1 MSTATQARTENRILA
16 ALPGEEYQRLLPHLE
31 QVSMNLSEILF
42 RPDEV
47 IKYVYFPETCI
58 ISLLTDLSDGYGI
71 EVGLVGKE
79 GMAGVSVALGSDREP
94 KVATV
99 QGAGTA
105 LRLKAS
111 VLRAEARRGQ
121 MLQAYLLR
129 YTHALMS
136 QISQSVVCNIRH
148 AIEGRLARW
157 LLMYHDRVERDELKL
172 THEFIANML
181 GIRRAGVSMVANKLK
196 RAGLIDY
203 YRGAIKIIDRQGLV
217 EMTCE
222 CYPVVKAEFDNLY
235 PSAAATPQLLY

>member
-1 MSTATQARTENRILA
+1 MSTATLARTENRILA

-31 QVSMNLSEILF
+31 QIPLVLSEILF

-105 LRLKAS
+105 LRLKAD

-121 MLQAYLLR
+121 TLQAHLLR
-129 YTHALMS
+129 YTHALMA

-148 AIEGRLARW
+148 PIEGRLARW
-157 LLMYHDRVERDELKL
+157 MLMYHDRIDRDEFRM

-203 YRGAIKIIDRQGLV
+203 YRGAIKILDRRGL
-217 EMTCE
+217 EDMTCE
-222 CYPVVKAEFDNLY
+222 CYPAVKAEFDKLY
-235 PSAAATPQLLY
+235 QRAATPEQWY

>member
-1 MSTATQARTENRILA
+1 MSTALSVRTRNRILA
-16 ALPGEEYQRLLPHLE
+16 ALPDEEYERLLPHLE
-31 QVSMNLSEILF
+31 QVSLNLSEILF

-58 ISLLTDLSDGYGI
+58 ISLLTDLAEGYGI

-79 GMAGVSVALGSDREP
+79 GMAGVSIALGMDTEP

-99 QGAGTA
+99 QAVGAA

-111 VLRAEARRGQ
+111 VLREEIKRDPA
-121 MLQAYLLR
+121 LQAYLLR

-157 LLMYHDRVERDELKL
+157 LLMFQDRIERDEFKL

-203 YRGAIKIIDRQGLV
+203 YRGLIKILDRQRL
-217 EMTCE
+217 EAMTCE
-222 CYPVVKAEFDNLY
+222 CYRVVKADFEKLY
-235 PSAAATPQLLY
+235 AYAPNA

>member
-1 MSTATQARTENRILA
+1 MSTATQTRTENRVLA
-16 ALPGEEYQRLLPHLE
+16 ALPGEEYGRLLPHLE
-31 QVSMNLSEILF
+31 RISVELSEILF

-47 IKYVYFPETCI
+47 LKYVYFPETCI

-79 GMAGVSVALGSDREP
+79 GMAGVSIALGKDKEP

-99 QGAGTA
+99 QGAGTV

-111 VLRAEARRGQ
+111 VLREETKRGG

-129 YTHALMS
+129 YTHALMA

-148 AIEGRLARW
+148 PIEGRLARW
-157 LLMYHDRVERDELKL
+157 MLMYHDRAERDEFKL

-203 YRGAIKIIDRQGLV
+203 YRGSIKILDRQGL
-217 EMTCE
+217 EDMTCE
-222 CYPVVKAEFDNLY
+222 CYPVVKAEFDSLY
-235 PSAAATPQLLY
+235 ERAAAPELLY

>member
-1 MSTATQARTENRILA
+1 
-16 ALPGEEYQRLLPHLE
+16 
-31 QVSMNLSEILF
+31 LSEILF
-42 RPDEV
+42 RPDDV
-47 IKYVYFPETCI
+47 LRYVYFPETCI

-79 GMAGVSVALGSDREP
+79 GMAGVSIALGSDKEP

-99 QGAGTA
+99 QGAGTL

-111 VLRAEARRGQ
+111 VLRDETRRGG

-129 YTHALMS
+129 YTHALMA

-148 AIEGRLARW
+148 PIEGRLARW
-157 LLMYHDRVERDELKL
+157 MLMYHDRVGKDEFKL

-203 YRGAIKIIDRQGLV
+203 YRGLIKILDRQGL
-217 EMTCE
+217 EDMTCE
-222 CYPVVKAEFDNLY
+222 CYPVVKAEFDSLY
-235 PSAAATPQLLY
+235 EHAAVPELLY

>member
-1 MSTATQARTENRILA
+1 MYTATQARSRNRILA
-16 ALPGEEYQRLLPHLE
+16 ALPDEEYARLLPHLE
-31 QVSMNLSEILF
+31 QVSVELSEILF
-42 RPDEV
+42 RPDDV
-47 IKYVYFPETCI
+47 LRYVYFPETCI

-79 GMAGVSVALGSDREP
+79 GMAGVSIALGSDKEP

-99 QGAGTA
+99 QGAGTL

-111 VLRAEARRGQ
+111 VLRDETRRGG

-129 YTHALMS
+129 YTHALMA

-148 AIEGRLARW
+148 PIEGRLARW
-157 LLMYHDRVERDELKL
+157 MLMYHDRVGKDEFKL

-203 YRGAIKIIDRQGLV
+203 YRGLIKILDRQGL
-217 EMTCE
+217 EDMTCE
-222 CYPVVKAEFDNLY
+222 CYPVVKAEFDSLY
-235 PSAAATPQLLY
+235 EHAAVPELLY